1 MADNTSIADAVN
13 AANASIVE
21 EENKAVGTQ
30 TEEVKKE
37 ETQVEEAPEVK
48 EEEVKLDQRTTQ
60 ALQILELLES
70 PADAK
75 EFITQL
81 ALKAGIIN
89 SESTKAEVKQATKN
103 AAEVLKEKL
112 GDNYEF
118 LSGPIGDALTE
129 ILGSQQKEFQQQ
141 LLERDQK
148 VFQAEFAREY
158 TEVTKDLKITD
169 KEAILLNERVQKYP
183 NYGTV
188 PLKEYLGDMLKLV
201 RGEQQ
206 VKSEQVKTRER
217 QKENLKERLPS
228 GTEVVEAKETTK
240 VDKRGHM
247 TPKEAILMAQRQLQ
261 GN

>member
-1 MADNTSIADAVN
+1 MVN
-13 AANASIVE
+13 A
-21 EENKAVGTQ
+21 
-30 TEEVKKE
+30 
-37 ETQVEEAPEVK
+37 
-48 EEEVKLDQRTTQ
+48 D
-60 ALQILELLES
+60 
-70 PADAK
+70 
-75 EFITQL
+75 
-81 ALKAGIIN
+81 
-89 SESTKAEVKQATKN
+89 STKAEVKQATKN

-129 ILGSQQKEFQQQ
+129 ILGSQQREFQQQ

-201 RGEQQ
+201 RGEQK
-206 VKSEQVKTRER
+206 VKDEESKTLRASKGKS
-217 QKENLKERLPS
+217 Q
-228 GTEVVEAKETTK
+228 GTLAKW
-240 VDKRGHM
+240 D
-247 TPKEAILMAQRQLQ
+247 
-261 GN
+261 